1 MTIIQQTSKSYTRKH
16 ILFKHFGVKR
26 MIKHPLGLSQES
38 LAEYF
43 LLGASFK
50 TEEIFDYRYS
60 VMIYEDT
67 LHILGEPII

>member
-1 MTIIQQTSKSYTRKH
+1 MTIIQQTSKSYTREH